1 MKKLILTMLFAI
13 TSMTVVL
20 AREGNIDARVEKAF
34 KNKFSSATEVTWKK
48 SETSYQV
55 TFTNYHSVLYATYS
69 VTGKL
74 MEVRRNISPLDL
86 SGHLQKSL
94 KTYYDAHWVIDL
106 VEITK
111 GDVKAYYVTLE
122 GPEDKVMMESKA
134 GSKWE
139 MITVMN
145 KTGNYI
151 INK

>member
-1 MKKLILTMLFAI
+1 MKKSILTMLFAFTAI
-13 TSMTVVL
+13 TAVL

-55 TFTNYHSVLYATYS
+55 TFTDHHSVLNATYS

-74 MEVRRNISPLDL
+74 LEVRRNISLLDL
-86 SGHLQKSL
+86 SSPLQKSL

-106 VEITK
+106 VEIMK
-111 GDVKAYYVTLE
+111 GDVKAYYVTFE
-122 GPEDKVMMESKA
+122 GPDNKIMMESKA
-134 GSKWE
+134 GSSWE
-139 MITVMN
+139 MISVLN
-145 KTGNYI
+145 KDGNSI